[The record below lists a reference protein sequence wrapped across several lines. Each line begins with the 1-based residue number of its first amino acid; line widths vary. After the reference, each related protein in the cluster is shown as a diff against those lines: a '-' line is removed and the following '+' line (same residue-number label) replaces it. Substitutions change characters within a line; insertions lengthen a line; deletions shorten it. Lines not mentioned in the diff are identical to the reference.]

1 MVWGEVRGD
10 GREEMRGVGRIN
22 EVYAHDILSIPIRIL
37 SG

>member
-10 GREEMRGVGRIN
+10 GWEEMRGVGRIN
-22 EVYAHDILSIPIRIL
+22 EEYVHDVLSMPIRIL